1 MSEIIRKFFEPVRE
15 PAPDEITGD
24 ESAIP
29 MADVLTTLSK
39 ISSQSTYIIDYTRK
53 GFQYVS
59 PHPLFLCGYSAMQ
72 VQNMGY
78 RYYEKWCLRTI
89 SGCCSK

>member
-1 MSEIIRKFFEPVRE
+1 MSAIIHQFFEPVRK
-15 PAPDEITGD
+15 PAPDEITDD
-24 ESAIP
+24 ELMSP
-29 MADVLTTLSK
+29 MAEVLTTLSK

-53 GFQYVS
+53 EFQYVS

-78 RYYEKWCLRTI
+78 HYYEKWYPRKI
-89 SGCCSK
+89 SGCCLK

>member
-59 PHPLFLCGYSAMQ
+59 PHPLFLCGYSARF
-72 VQNMGY
+72 Y
-78 RYYEKWCLRTI
+78 FALKIPLKCKLLI
-89 SGCCSK
+89 FA